1 MSDDR
6 TTIET
11 VAEALAGVT
20 ITSPDFYGLERE
32 DWRELA
38 AAALETIR
46 EHDGGAPEGAD
57 LAYLSDRAR
66 AYVVGLEA
74 RLKTLRQEN
83 DELRAKLADP
93 SQRDEKAIRSAYT
106 RGWSDGAAKL
116 ANRTQDAI
124 QSLTHCHSAAL
135 AGHTSTHGG

>member
-1 MSDDR
+1 MADADM
-6 TTIET
+6 IGT

-20 ITSPDFYGLERE
+20 ITDPDFDGLERE

-38 AAALETIR
+38 AAALKTIR
-46 EHDGGAPEGAD
+46 EHGGGAPEGAD

-66 AYVVGLEA
+66 AYLSDRARAYVIGLEA
-74 RLKTLRQEN
+74 RLKTVRQEN

-106 RGWSDGAAKL
+106 RGWSACAAKL

-124 QSLTHCHSAAL
+124 QSLTH
-135 AGHTSTHGG
+135 